1 MAPFHFLRRSL
12 EFSRAFDSTNSTQK
26 LLRNEFRDP
35 GDVLSILLLLGPEVI
50 QSALAQTTGFGIAPV
65 AFSFGWVAYAV
76 RALLSAFGGI
86 LKNNSFASTTKAI

>member
-1 MAPFHFLRRSL
+1 MASN
-12 EFSRAFDSTNSTQK
+12 STDSTQK

-50 QSALAQTTGFGIAPV
+50 QTALAQTTGSAIAPV

-76 RALLSAFGGI
+76 RALLSAFGGM
-86 LKNNSFASTTKAI
+86 